1 MLFDTGAQVSLISTA
16 LAAGLGLDLGKPDT
30 TISVKGAAGEPI
42 AIPGFTLGELVLGA
56 AIDGP
61 AAGPTREADAPQR
74 RQDRGHAPGI
84 NTRAAIARCEQGIP
98 EKSQAAGGGDPRRH
112 PGRHQ
117 PAAEHG
123 CGSGRPE
130 QCGDA
135 GTEHRGR

>member
-61 AAGPTREADAPQR
+61 AADDTLRFVDVPV
-74 RQDRGHAPGI
+74 
-84 NTRAAIARCEQGIP
+84 
-98 EKSQAAGGGDPRRH
+98 
-112 PGRHQ
+112 
-117 PAAEHG
+117 
-123 CGSGRPE
+123 
-130 QCGDA
+130 
-135 GTEHRGR
+135 